1 MVIAECDPDGM
12 AMKIRELQAKLIRV
26 QNSFLDL
33 TAEANEKE
41 DVISNHV
48 AEIKRL
54 TEYYEKTE

>member
-1 MVIAECDPDGM
+1 
-12 AMKIRELQAKLIRV
+12 MKIRELQAKLIRV